1 MVQRAATPAVSCLV
15 PLLLIYLAY
24 ASSKVVMQNVFTVGL
39 VLVISTML
47 SSGVLT
53 TLCWYRL

>member
-53 TLCWYRL
+53 TLCW